1 MQKIA
6 WHEDVVDALKE
17 DNLAIFVGNGLSRL
31 SGAPSWS
38 DLLNTEEINRYLH
51 AEKINRA
58 ELSHYECAD
67 IISKFHRAE
76 WDRVLNNLQR
86 WSDSA
91 KPSYSHRVIG
101 KILKPGSRQNKIRVI
116 TSNVDHLLSKAGVE
130 QRLTAFCHGE
140 PDKKDS
146 WIFSQHKII
155 ESFKEESVATVFDSI
170 DASVL
175 LYIGYSHSHEDF
187 DIANACLKS
196 RRGRHRRTVFSLN
209 SASTSTFNYLSYRH
223 KQNDILPIEYQL
235 PNNPSLD
242 ARDAFLAS
250 ALLQLAVQAQVT
262 EDEEIAHDFLA
273 IEKWSTSRRDISF
286 AKEKNS
292 SFVIGLTGT
301 NRHLQIRGNPPDGGR
316 RHSIKAE
323 VKVEAGGPGYIVA
336 EILRTVGRNAFLV
349 SKVATDPEG
358 RKLLSLIERNNCKPD
373 GTGTIFTN
381 YLDVAE
387 AGDSPLGFRTWE
399 SFIIEPSD
407 PGLHRV
413 FIDKSV
419 AAKTMQ
425 ISREV
430 AERVLEG
437 LHTDT
442 PKVCY
447 FDKFY
452 RETIRVIFQSLNVD
466 PRMRIPKHVWT
477 IYETGSEGDR
487 YFSNPPES
495 FRESSAYDLERFL
508 SEPKQARCINVV
520 TASFRFSR
528 DYLAKKRG
536 GIDDKSYKKMIHRHD
551 SIEIRRNSETKLSE
565 DDIIDNL
572 IYDAAFLKTFCAAVA
587 KGGRVFLRDHAL
599 RLIFVTLHRR
609 GCIVIS
615 VPNRGDP
622 VHQHVDGVR
631 IEEAHHFT
639 ASAGDVFRGVLT
651 GAMATAQENGLD
663 AAKVMEKDFLLH
675 LARLCNECAAH
686 KVTKPTV
693 EDSLDGIKERFDAWK
708 AKHF

>member
-1 MQKIA
+1 MQNVT
-6 WHEDVVDALKE
+6 WHKDIIDAASE

-38 DLLNTEEINRYLH
+38 ELLNTEEINRFLH
-51 AEKINRA
+51 AKKINRT

-67 IISKFHRAE
+67 IISKSHRAE

-101 KILKPGSRQNKIRVI
+101 KILKPGSRSNKVRII

-140 PDKKDS
+140 PGKKDS

-155 ESFKEESVATVFDSI
+155 ESFREEAIANIFNSI
-170 DASVL
+170 DATVL

-196 RRGRHRRTVFSLN
+196 RNGHHGRTVFSLN
-209 SASTSTFNYLSYRH
+209 SVTPSTFNYSIYRQE
-223 KQNDILPIEYQL
+223 QNDILPVSYQI
-235 PNNPSLD
+235 PNNPSIE

-250 ALLQLAVQAQVT
+250 ALLQLATQAQMIKD
-262 EDEEIAHDFLA
+262 EDIAYNFRNFENWTK
-273 IEKWSTSRRDISF
+273 IEKDKIF
-286 AKEKNS
+286 ANEKKS

-301 NRHLQIRGNPPDGGR
+301 NRHLQIRGSPPDGGR
-316 RHSIKAE
+316 RHSIKAT

-336 EILRTVGRNAFLV
+336 EILRTIGRNAFLV
-349 SKVATDPEG
+349 SKIATDHEG
-358 RKLLSLIERNNCKPD
+358 RKLLSLVERDNYKSG

-381 YLDVAE
+381 YLDIAE
-387 AGDSPLGFRTWE
+387 ADENPLGFKTWE
-399 SFIIEPSD
+399 SFIVEPSN

-419 AAKTMQ
+419 EPRTMQ
-425 ISREV
+425 ISKKI
-430 AERVLEG
+430 AEKVIEG
-437 LHTDT
+437 LHTET

-452 RETIRVIFQSLNVD
+452 RETIRSIFQSLNID
-466 PRMRIPKHVWT
+466 PRKRVPEHVWT

-487 YFSNPPES
+487 YFSNPPENFS
-495 FRESSAYDLERFL
+495 ESAAYDLERFL
-508 SEPKQARCINVV
+508 SQPKEARCINVV

-536 GIDDKSYKKMIHRHD
+536 GIDSKLYRRLIHKHD
-551 SIEIRRNSETKLSE
+551 SIEIKKNFVTEFSE
-565 DDIIDNL
+565 DEIIDEL
-572 IYDAAFLKTFCAAVA
+572 ISDAEAFDVFCSAVA
-587 KGGRVFLRDHAL
+587 RGGRAFLRDHAL
-599 RLIFVTLHRR
+599 RLIVVTLHRR

-615 VPNRGDP
+615 VPKRGD
-622 VHQHVDGVR
+622 VVCQHVDG
-631 IEEAHHFT
+631 IHIDESYHFT

-651 GAMATAQENGLD
+651 GALATVQEKGFD
-663 AAKVMEKDFLLH
+663 ATKIMETNFLLD
-675 LARLCNECAAH
+675 LARLCNACAAH

-693 EDSLDGIKERFDAWK
+693 EEALAGIRTLFDAWK
-708 AKHF
+708 AKYP